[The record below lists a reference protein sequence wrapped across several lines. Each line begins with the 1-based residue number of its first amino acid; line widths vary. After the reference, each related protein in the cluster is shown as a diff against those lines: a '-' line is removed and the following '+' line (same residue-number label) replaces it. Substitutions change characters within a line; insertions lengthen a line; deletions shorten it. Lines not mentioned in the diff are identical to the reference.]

1 MGRIPLPFSLLPLL
15 FSLVLNRGN
24 LMGLTI
30 YLNGDFVPE
39 EEAKVSVFDHG
50 LLYGDG
56 VFEGIRFYNGR
67 VFKLDEHLQRLYDS
81 AKAIRL
87 QIPLKPEEMEEA
99 ILETIRK
106 NNLRDGYVRPV
117 VTRGPGDLGLDP
129 DKCPKP
135 FVFVI
140 ADTIVLYPDDAYENG
155 LSVITV
161 PTRRNISEALNPRIK
176 SLNYLNNIL
185 AKIEA
190 NNVNVNPDM
199 PIAQEA
205 IMLSSEGYVVE
216 CTGDNI
222 FIIKDEV
229 VCTPPTY
236 IGALEG
242 VTRNTAM
249 DLAREM
255 GLKVTE
261 EIFNRYEVYIA
272 DECFLTGTAA
282 EIIPV
287 VKVDGRIIGDGKPGR
302 ATQELVK
309 RFRELTQTTGT
320 EIF

>member
-1 MGRIPLPFSLLPLL
+1 
-15 FSLVLNRGN
+15 
-24 LMGLTI
+24 
-30 YLNGDFVPE
+30 
-39 EEAKVSVFDHG
+39 VFDHG
-50 LLYGDG
+50 FLYGDG
-56 VFEGIRFYNGR
+56 VFEGIRSYNGT
-67 VFKLDEHLQRLYDS
+67 VFKLKEHLRRLYDS

-87 QIPLKPEEMEEA
+87 DIPLEPEEMEEA

-106 NNLRDGYVRPV
+106 NELRDGYIRVV

-129 DKCPKP
+129 DKCPEP
-135 FVFVI
+135 FVFII
-140 ADTIVLYPDDAYENG
+140 ADKIVLYPDEFYENG

-161 PTRRNISEALNPRIK
+161 PTRRNVPEALNPRIK

-190 NNVNVNPDM
+190 KNVNV
-199 PIAQEA
+199 IEA
-205 IMLSSEGYVVE
+205 IMLNNDGYVVE

-229 VCTPPTY
+229 ISTPPTY

-249 DLAREM
+249 GLAQDM
-255 GLKVTE
+255 GLKVE
-261 EIFNRYEVYIA
+261 EKIFNRYEVYIA

-282 EIIPV
+282 EIVPV
-287 VKVDGRIIGDGKPGR
+287 VKVDGRIIGDGRPGR
-302 ATQELVK
+302 VTQELTEK
-309 RFRELTQTTGT
+309 FRKLTQTTGT